1 MVWASQIIGDDYDAN
16 TDEED
21 ADRKWVISQLIQH
34 PLFKS
39 GQIAEPSFGDNPA
52 TPSSGAGELDPK
64 NPPVKDPKE
73 EEKKRREMQ
82 TTQQEQMVLAGEI
95 PHGWF
100 EDVFGKNP
108 NDIVKDLRRKRRE
121 HKQYRED
128 IDDAIKMI
136 RITKEMEVDNTLQK
150 LSWSGDH
157 LGTIKS
163 LGLSDRDL
171 KALSR
176 FGENREVSLRQSCM
190 QWERADKMLT
200 KLASIDDLNTDQQR
214 LWVDAINLKKE
225 AKKMWRHTLH
235 QSEQLSKRDAMF
247 LHKSK
252 ELLDMEGPMDSR
264 SLHTHMT
271 DGDGRSRGVPSVQQ
285 LGALLKVYGPEFD
298 ITKNKSNWESL
309 STDTDVILKNPWAY
323 AAGFLDADGY
333 ITISKRGEPR
343 AGIIATGERGKIH
356 CENMHKILDCGVLS
370 LDLKIGEVS
379 KRSQHRLQFYS
390 KADLNKL
397 LKGVLPHLRM
407 KKEQARYVLQH
418 LNLRGRNNDIISKR
432 REELYR
438 LVKWE
443 NWKDVK
449 SEELLEEWNVDE
461 GDVISWGRQDPEV
474 IRLIDDA
481 SALLGAS

>member
-1 MVWASQIIGDDYDAN
+1 MVWASQIIGDDYDAKS
-16 TDEED
+16 DEED
-21 ADRKWVISQLIQH
+21 SDRNWVIRQLAQH

-39 GQIAEPSFGDNPA
+39 GSISTPKFAE
-52 TPSSGAGELDPK
+52 
-64 NPPVKDPKE
+64 NPPTPDKGSGKLQPTQPPAKDPKE
-73 EEKKRREMQ
+73 EERRKKEM
-82 TTQQEQMVLAGEI
+82 EGMVLAGDI
-95 PHGWF
+95 SHGWF
-100 EDVFGKNP
+100 ENVFGKTP
-108 NDIVKDLRRKRRE
+108 NEIVKDLRMKRRD

-136 RITKEMEVDNTLQK
+136 RMTKEMEVDNTLKK
-150 LSWSGDH
+150 LSWGGEH
-157 LGTIKS
+157 LMTIKS

-200 KLASIDDLNTDQQR
+200 KLASIDDLNEEQQR
-214 LWVDAINLKKE
+214 LWVDANNLKKE

-235 QSEQLSKRDAMF
+235 QSEQLTKRDAMF

-252 ELLDMEGPMDSR
+252 ELLDTEGPMDSR
-264 SLHTHMT
+264 SLHSHMT
-271 DGDGRSRGVPSVQQ
+271 NTDGRSRGVPSVQQ

-298 ITKNKSNWESL
+298 IIKNKGSWESL

-343 AGIIATGERGKIH
+343 AGIIATGDRGKIH

-370 LDLKIGEVS
+370 LDLKIGESS

-407 KKEQARYVLQH
+407 KKEQANYVLQH
-418 LNLRGRNNDIISKR
+418 LNLRGRDNDLINKR
-432 REELYR
+432 REQLYR

-449 SEELLEEWNVDE
+449 SDELLAEWNVDE
-461 GDVISWGRQDPEV
+461 GEVLSWARQDPEV
-474 IRLIDDA
+474 IRLVDDA
-481 SALLGAS
+481 SMLIGDI